1 MEGICKNTGIARQH
15 HTQNYSHSLSRERDT
30 NMSDKPYVVKAVGIL
45 DRDRTGRPAL
55 AGCFDV
61 DGLSPSI
68 RGICILKIARKSL
81 YKILR
86 ASNESMGVCCG

>member
-1 MEGICKNTGIARQH
+1 MAGICKSTGIAKQH
-15 HTQNYSHSLSRERDT
+15 HTLNHSHSLSRKRDT

-68 RGICILKIARKSL
+68 QGICT
-81 YKILR
+81 
-86 ASNESMGVCCG
+86 